1 MAESNQHTIPT
12 SIRDNRARGS
22 VGDFLLEHL
31 TPGSHLAVVS
41 AYFTIHAYHQLKAK
55 LNTIHKM
62 DFLFGE
68 PRFLQALDPR
78 KTDRKEFQIED
89 DKLVIPLAN
98 RLQQRAIARECAAW
112 IRERVSIKSM
122 VKPNFLHGKMYHMR
136 DGNGVAK
143 AIAGSSNF
151 TVNGLG
157 FGKSPNIE
165 LNMEIDSDRDRA
177 DLYAWFQE
185 IWNDESGLV
194 EDVKDEVLK
203 YLEQLYVENDPEF
216 IYYKTLYHIFEK
228 YFSEQRD
235 NSKLDESTGFLDT
248 KIWHML
254 YDFQKDGVRGA
265 INKILKHNGC
275 IIADSVGL
283 GKTFEALAVIKYFEL
298 KNLRSILVLCPKKLR
313 ENWTIYTR
321 NDELNPFA
329 NERFRYD
336 VLSHTDLSR
345 QKGKSGDID
354 LATNNWDNYDLIV
367 IDESHNFRNSSHGRV
382 SEDGAITQSRY
393 ARLLEG
399 IIKKGTKTKVL
410 LLSATPVNNNLRD
423 LRNQIYLITAG
434 SDEALRDSA
443 QINNIGQTLK
453 NAQTQFTNWAD
464 PKKNPERRVEDL
476 QEKLDSAFF
485 KLLDELTLARSRKHI
500 IRHYDLA
507 ALGAFPRRLPVISI
521 APDIDTDAE
530 FPSYDRLYQEIAN
543 YRLALFNPFAYV
555 KNELR
560 AKYESLAG
568 GSIKAFTQT
577 RREHYLTGMMKV
589 NFLKRLE
596 SSIESFE
603 ISMQRTLKKIET
615 LENKIHEFK
624 KLQIVNEIFEW
635 NAFMPDAHESDG
647 DEDIASLQE
656 GWDEIGQKLRYQLA
670 DMNVDSWLADLQ
682 KDKCALKS
690 LYDAAL
696 LVTPERDQKLRKLQ
710 EMIVAKIQQPLNPG
724 NRKVLIFTAFADTAV
739 YLYECLESWARKH
752 LGVHIAMVTGG
763 SKENRC
769 TLQPRG
775 FPNQIDF
782 NAILTNFSPLSKQR
796 AKMRHMPQTE
806 EIDILIAT
814 DCISEGQNLQDC
826 DYLVNYDIHW
836 NPVRIIQRFGR
847 IDRLGSRNGKIQ
859 LVNFWPTADLNKY
872 INLKDRVE
880 ARMALVDL
888 TATGEDNLLD
898 PSQIED
904 LVAVDLKY
912 RDKQLLRL
920 KDEVLDL
927 EDMGENITLTNFSLD
942 EFRLDLDRFIKRN
955 EQRLKDAPFGLYA
968 LAPAPGEVRLAR
980 NDSETTLPSHVGK
993 SDFAPS
999 ALVQPGI
1006 IFCLRQK
1013 GETSGNEQV
1022 NPLQPYFL
1030 VYVYEDGHVRCN
1042 YTHAKQTLEIF
1053 RNLCL
1058 GKSKP
1063 YQELCDLFD
1072 AETDHGRNM
1081 PAFNQLLQNAVKE
1094 IARLFKHRSARALQT
1109 GRDALLIP
1117 ESRQA
1122 AAADDFELITWL
1134 VIK

>member
-78 KTDRKEFQIED
+78 KTDKKEFQIED

-112 IRERVSIKSM
+112 IREKVSIKSM

-298 KNLRSILVLCPKKLR
+298 RNERVLVICPKKLR
-313 ENWTIYTR
+313 ENWTVYKL
-321 NDELNPFA
+321 NDELNPLIA
-329 NERFRYD
+329 DRFDFD

-345 QKGKSGDID
+345 RGGKSGDIE
-354 LATNNWDNYDLIV
+354 LSRIKWDNYNLVV
-367 IDESHNFRNSSHGRV
+367 IDESHNFRNSERGRIN
-382 SEDGAITQSRY
+382 EDGSVVKSRY
-393 ARLLEG
+393 ARLLED
-399 IIKKGTKTKVL
+399 IIQSGVKTKVL

-434 SDEALRDSA
+434 NDEALRDSA

-464 PKKNPERRVEDL
+464 PQKNPERRVEDL
-476 QEKLDSAFF
+476 QEKLDAAFF

-500 IRHYDLA
+500 MRHYDLA
-507 ALGAFPRRLPVISI
+507 ALGAFPRRLPVISL
-521 APDIDTDAE
+521 APDIDVHAE
-530 FPSYDRLYQEIAN
+530 FPTYDQLNKEIAN
-543 YRLALFNPFAYV
+543 YRLSLFNPSAYV
-555 KNELR
+555 KQEQR
-560 AKYESLAG
+560 AKYEALAG

-596 SSIESFE
+596 SSIKSFA
-603 ISMQRTLKKIET
+603 ISMNRTLQKIET
-615 LENKIHEFK
+615 LEKKIEEFK
-624 KLQIVNEIFEW
+624 RLQVVNEIFDW
-635 NAFMPDAHESDG
+635 NAFVPDPLESEG
-647 DEDIASLQE
+647 DEDLTSLQE
-656 GWDEIGQKLRYQLA
+656 GWDEFGQKLRYQLA
-670 DMNVDSWLADLQ
+670 DMNVEDWLDDLQ
-682 KDKCALKS
+682 EDKRALAK
-690 LYDAAL
+690 LYDVSRA
-696 LVTPERDQKLRKLQ
+696 VTPERDQKLHKLK
-710 EMIVAKIQQPLNPG
+710 EMIARKMQQPLNSG
-724 NRKVLIFTAFADTAV
+724 NHKVLIFTAFADTAV

-752 LGVHIAMVTGG
+752 LGAHIAMVTGG

-796 AKMRHMPQTE
+796 AKMKHMPQTE

-826 DYLVNYDIHW
+826 DYLINYDIHW

-847 IDRLGSRNGKIQ
+847 IDRLGSRNEKIQ
-859 LVNFWPTADLNKY
+859 LINFWPTADLNKY

-888 TATGEDNLLD
+888 TATGDDNLLD
-898 PSQIED
+898 PKQIED
-904 LVAVDLKY
+904 LVAGELKY
-912 RDKQLLRL
+912 RDRQLLRL

-927 EDMGENITLTNFSLD
+927 EDMGENITLTDFSLD
-942 EFRLDLDRFIKRN
+942 EFRLDLDRFIKKN

-980 NDSETTLPSHVGK
+980 NDSETTLPPQVGK

-999 ALVQPGI
+999 ALVQPGV

-1081 PAFNQLLQNAVKE
+1081 QVYNQLLQSAVKD
-1094 IARLFKHRSARALQT
+1094 IARVFRHRSARALQA
-1109 GRDALLIP
+1109 GREALLIP
-1117 ESRQA
+1117 ENRQA
-1122 AAADDFELITWL
+1122 ATADDFELITWL

>member
-1 MAESNQHTIPT
+1 MAETNPHTVPT

-22 VGDFLLEHL
+22 VGGFLLEHL

-55 LNTIHKM
+55 LNTVHKM

-78 KTDRKEFQIED
+78 KTDKKEFQIED
-89 DKLVIPLAN
+89 DRLVIPLAN
-98 RLQQRAIARECAAW
+98 QLQQRSIARECAAW
-112 IRERVSIKSM
+112 IREKVSIKSM
-122 VKPNFLHGKMYHMR
+122 VKPNFLHGKMYHLR

-235 NSKLDESTGFLDT
+235 NSKLDESTGFLGT

-298 KNLRSILVLCPKKLR
+298 RNERVLVICPKKLR
-313 ENWTIYTR
+313 ENWTVYKL
-321 NDELNPFA
+321 NDELNPLIA
-329 NERFRYD
+329 DRFDYD

-345 QKGKSGDID
+345 RGGKSGDIE
-354 LATNNWDNYDLIV
+354 LSRIKWDNYNLVV
-367 IDESHNFRNSSHGRV
+367 IDESHNFRNSERGRIN
-382 SEDGAITQSRY
+382 EDGSVVKSRY
-393 ARLLEG
+393 ARLLED
-399 IIKKGTKTKVL
+399 IIQSGVKTKVL

-434 SDEALRDSA
+434 SDEALRDSE
-443 QINNIGQTLK
+443 QINSIGQTLK

-464 PKKNPERRVEDL
+464 PLKNPERRVEDL
-476 QEKLDSAFF
+476 QEKLDAAFF

-500 IRHYDLA
+500 MRHYDLA
-507 ALGAFPRRLPVISI
+507 ALGAFPRRLPVNSL
-521 APDIDTDAE
+521 APDIDVHAE
-530 FPSYDRLYQEIAN
+530 FPTYDQLNQEIAN
-543 YRLALFNPFAYV
+543 YRLSLFNPFAYV
-555 KNELR
+555 KQKQR
-560 AKYESLAG
+560 AKYEALAG

-603 ISMQRTLKKIET
+603 ISVKRTLQKIEMLEKKIE
-615 LENKIHEFK
+615 EFK
-624 KLQIVNEIFEW
+624 RLRAVNEIFDW
-635 NAFMPDAHESDG
+635 NAFAPDPLESEG
-647 DEDIASLQE
+647 DEDLTSLQE
-656 GWDEIGQKLRYQLA
+656 GWDEFGQKLRYQLA
-670 DMNVDSWLADLQ
+670 DMNVDDWLDDLQ
-682 KDKCALKS
+682 EDKRALAR
-690 LYDAAL
+690 LYDVARA
-696 LVTPERDQKLRKLQ
+696 VTPERDQKLRKLK
-710 EMIVAKIQQPLNPG
+710 EIIVQKMQQPLNPG

-739 YLYECLESWARKH
+739 YLYECLEDWARKP
-752 LGVHIAMVTGG
+752 LGVHIAMVTG
-763 SKENRC
+763 SSRENRS
-769 TLQPRG
+769 TLWPKGLQG
-775 FPNQIDF
+775 QTDF

-796 AKMRHMPQTE
+796 AKMKHMPQSE

-826 DYLVNYDIHW
+826 DCLINYDIHW

-847 IDRLGSRNGKIQ
+847 IDRLGSRNEKIQ
-859 LVNFWPTADLNKY
+859 LVNFWPTNDLNKY

-888 TATGEDNLLD
+888 TATGDDNLLD
-898 PSQIED
+898 PKQIED
-904 LVAVDLKY
+904 LVAGDLKY

-927 EDMGENITLTNFSLD
+927 EDMGENLTLTDFSLD
-942 EFRLDLDRFIKRN
+942 EFRLDLDRFIKKN

-968 LAPAPGEVRLAR
+968 LVPASGEVRLAR
-980 NDSETTLPSHVGK
+980 NDSETTLPPQVGK

-999 ALVQPGI
+999 ALVQPGV

-1013 GETSGNEQV
+1013 GETNGNEQV

-1030 VYVYEDGHVRCN
+1030 VYVYEGGLVRCN
-1042 YTHAKQTLEIF
+1042 YTHAKQVLEIF
-1053 RNLCL
+1053 RSLCM
-1058 GKSKP
+1058 GESKP
-1063 YQELCDLFD
+1063 YQKLCDLFD

-1081 PAFNQLLQNAVKE
+1081 QVYNQLLQSAVKE
-1094 IARLFKHRSARALQT
+1094 IARVFRHRSARALQA
-1109 GRDALLIP
+1109 GREALLIP
-1117 ESRQA
+1117 GQA
-1122 AAADDFELITWL
+1122 ATADDFELITWL

>member
-1 MAESNQHTIPT
+1 MVATNNHSIPS
-12 SIRDNRARGS
+12 SIRDNRTRGS
-22 VGDFLLEHL
+22 VGDFLSANLHPDSEV
-31 TPGSHLAVVS
+31 AIVS
-41 AYFTIHAYHQLKAK
+41 AYFTIFAYQRLKEK
-55 LNTIHKM
+55 LDSIKSL

-68 PRFLQALDPR
+68 PRFLQALDPN
-78 KTDRKEFQIED
+78 KTDKKEFQIED
-89 DKLVIPLAN
+89 DKLVIPLAS
-98 RLQQRAIARECAAW
+98 RLQQRNVARECAAW
-112 IRERVSIKSM
+112 IREKVSIKLM
-122 VKPNFLHGKMYHMR
+122 VKPNFLHGKMYYLR
-136 DGNGVAK
+136 DRNGIEKTV
-143 AIAGSSNF
+143 AGSSNF

-165 LNMEIDSDRDRA
+165 LNIEIDSDRDRA

-185 IWNDESGLV
+185 IWNDDSGLV
-194 EDVKDEVLK
+194 EDVKEEVLK

-228 YFSEQRD
+228 YFSNQKD
-235 NSKLDESTGFLDT
+235 NTKLDESTGFLDT
-248 KIWHML
+248 QIWHML

-265 INKILKHNGC
+265 INKILNHNGC

-329 NERFRYD
+329 DERFRYD

-345 QKGKSGDID
+345 RNGRSGDID
-354 LATNNWDNYDLIV
+354 LTTNNWDNYDLIV
-367 IDESHNFRNSSHGRV
+367 IDESHNFRNSGRGHAN
-382 SEDGAITQSRY
+382 EDGTFTKSRY
-393 ARLLEG
+393 ARLMED
-399 IIKKGTKTKVL
+399 IIKKGVKTKVL

-500 IRHYDLA
+500 MRHYDLA
-507 ALGAFPRRLPVISI
+507 KLGAFPRRLPVISL
-521 APDIDTDAE
+521 APDIDTRAE
-530 FPSYDRLYQEIAN
+530 FPSYDQLNQEIAN
-543 YRLALFNPFAYV
+543 YRLSLFNPFAYV
-555 KNELR
+555 KLEQR
-560 AKYESLAG
+560 GKYEALAG
-568 GSIKAFTQT
+568 GSIQAFTQT

-603 ISMQRTLKKIET
+603 ISMRRTLEKIKELET
-615 LENKIHEFK
+615 KIQEFRFD
-624 KLQIVNEIFEW
+624 EAFGF
-635 NAFMPDAHESDG
+635 NAFTPDEADLDG
-647 DEDIASLQE
+647 DDDLAQMGEDTEVVGKKFQY
-656 GWDEIGQKLRYQLA
+656 KLA
-670 DMNVDSWLADLQ
+670 DMNVDEWLEDLQ
-682 KDKCALKS
+682 EDKNALTK
-690 LYDAAL
+690 LHNAARA
-696 LVTPERDQKLRKLQ
+696 VTPERDQKLCKLK
-710 EMIVAKIQQPLNPG
+710 EMIAQKMRQPLNDS
-724 NRKVLIFTAFADTAV
+724 NRKALIFTAFADTAV
-739 YLYECLESWARKH
+739 YLYECLEEWARNH

-763 SKENRC
+763 SRENRS
-769 TLQPRG
+769 TLQPKSL
-775 FPNQIDF
+775 QSQTDF
-782 NAILTNFSPLSKQR
+782 NAILTNFSPRSKQR
-796 AKMRHMPQTE
+796 AKMKGMPHAE
-806 EIDILIAT
+806 EIDVLIAT

-826 DYLVNYDIHW
+826 DYLINYDIHW

-847 IDRLGSRNGKIQ
+847 IDRLGSRNEKIQ
-859 LVNFWPTADLNKY
+859 LINFWPTADLNKY

-898 PSQIED
+898 PKQIED
-904 LVAVDLKY
+904 LVAGDLKY

-927 EDMGENITLTNFSLD
+927 EDMGENVTLTEFTLG
-942 EFRLDLDRFIKRN
+942 EFRLDLDRFIKNN

-968 LAPAPGEVRLAR
+968 LAPASDEARIAR
-980 NDSETTLPSHVGK
+980 NEVEMISPHCNDKPDVTHSTSLI
-993 SDFAPS
+993 
-999 ALVQPGI
+999 QPGV

-1013 GETSGNEQV
+1013 GETAGNEQV

-1030 VYVYEDGHVRCN
+1030 VYVYDGGQVRCN
-1042 YTHAKQTLEIF
+1042 YTHAKQILEIL
-1053 RNLCL
+1053 RSRCL
-1058 GKSKP
+1058 GKNKP
-1063 YQELCDLFD
+1063 YQKLCDLFD
-1072 AETDHGRNM
+1072 AETDHGCNM
-1081 PAFNQLLQNAVKE
+1081 QVYNQLLQNAVKE
-1094 IARLFKHRSARALQT
+1094 IARLFRHRSARALRT
-1109 GRDALLIP
+1109 DREALLIP
-1117 ESRQA
+1117 QQNQVA
-1122 AAADDFELITWL
+1122 TMDGFELITWL
-1134 VIK
+1134 IIK